1 MLFLANVVDY
11 PVEERQPRVHHRFTI
26 PYLRLFDS
34 QGLPLGAVQ
43 KFDTTTMLGTRKDG
57 STVQVQRYGWVCPDQ
72 SSFAMLRRC
81 LPPDQHH
88 LISLETSFTKE
99 ET

>member
-57 STVQVQRYGWVCPDQ
+57 STVGCAQTSPA
-72 SSFAMLRRC
+72 SRC
-81 LPPDQHH
+81 CGVACHQ
-88 LISLETSFTKE
+88 TST
-99 ET
+99 T